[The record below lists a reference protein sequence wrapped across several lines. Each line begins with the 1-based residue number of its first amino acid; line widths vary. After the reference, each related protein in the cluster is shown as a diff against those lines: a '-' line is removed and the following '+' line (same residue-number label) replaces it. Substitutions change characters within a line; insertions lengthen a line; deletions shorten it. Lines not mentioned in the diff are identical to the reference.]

1 MEHSSTNVTKYELEI
16 KMTKMKT
23 TAALIILMAAAPMA
37 AFAQPVSGSPEQSVA
52 QDPDE
57 KVEADAIFSTS
68 NSFTTEP
75 LYDSFDHADIVP
87 EARGSI
93 HADDAKRDN

>member
-1 MEHSSTNVTKYELEI
+1 
-16 KMTKMKT
+16 MTKMKT
-23 TAALIILMAAAPMA
+23 AAALIALMAAAPVA
-37 AFAQPVSGSPEQSVA
+37 AIAQPVSGSPQQSVA

-57 KVEADAIFSTS
+57 KVEADAIYSTS
-68 NSFTTEP
+68 NSFNTEP
-75 LYDSFDHADIVP
+75 LYDSFDHADVVP